1 MTGSDPIWVID
12 LSLSL
17 SVVSFNSDYKIIKYV
32 VPQGSV
38 LGPLFFIFIFIND
51 LNIAIL
57 Q

>member
-38 LGPLFFIFIFIND
+38 LGPLFVFFIFIND